1 VEIAV
6 SKKYCDPKRMKN
18 VELMVSDNS
27 VAYKSKSN
35 ENPLKAMVSV
45 QMFWTIF
52 RCWRWSWYRL

>member
-45 QMFWTIF
+45 QMF
-52 RCWRWSWYRL
+52 